1 MLMMKIRDVLIGF
14 VVSAVVVGVASC
26 GGGGGGGS
34 STPATAA
41 TIIRSA
47 SLDGTQ
53 AGTGAT
59 GIGRGAVVVTPTMD
73 INGGRDIT
81 AGSPFTGPP
90 GPPTAPHIHR
100 LDGTPFLPL
109 DLLVDTATAKIATAT
124 IPANTKL

>member
-47 SLDGTQ
+47 SLHGAQ
-53 AGTGAT
+53 AGTTAT
-59 GIGRGAVVVTPTMD
+59 GICRGAVVVTPTMD
-73 INGGRDIT
+73 ISGARDIT
-81 AGSPFTGPP
+81 GGITFTGLT
-90 GPPTAPHIHR
+90 GTPTAAHIHR
-100 LDGTPFLPL
+100 LDGTPFIPL
-109 DLLVDTATAKIATAT
+109 
-124 IPANTKL
+124 